1 MPFSLADNPF
11 AVLSAVAAPAVLTN
25 ACSVLALGTGNR
37 IARVV
42 DRSRELIKL
51 KSATAAG
58 SADYIAYAKQL
69 KQQRVRGR
77 LLLRALRLFYT
88 GLALFAMSAL
98 VAIIGSITVA
108 YGVKFAFHVTG
119 VIGLVVG
126 GAAVLSVVAGCIM
139 MVQETKLAIESLTN
153 EHVAALGRD
162 AD

>member
-1 MPFSLADNPF
+1 MPLSLTDNPF

-51 KSATAAG
+51 KTAAVAG
-58 SADYIAYAKQL
+58 SPDYIAYAKQL

-88 GLALFAMSAL
+88 GLALFAMSVL
-98 VAIIGSITVA
+98 VAIIGSISVA
-108 YGVKFAFHVTG
+108 YGVPLAFHVTG
-119 VIGLVVG
+119 LIGLVVG
-126 GAAVLSVVAGCIM
+126 GAAVLSIVTGCTM
-139 MVQETKLAIESLTN
+139 MVRETRLAIQSLTD
-153 EHVAALGRD
+153 EHMAAIGRD
-162 AD
+162 